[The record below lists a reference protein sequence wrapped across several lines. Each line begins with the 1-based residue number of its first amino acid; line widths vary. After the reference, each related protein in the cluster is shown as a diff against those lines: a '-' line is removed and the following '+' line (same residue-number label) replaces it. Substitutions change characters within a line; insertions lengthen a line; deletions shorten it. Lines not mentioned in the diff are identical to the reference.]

1 MLIRKRRQHIFG
13 DSAGKREKN
22 QSAPMAGKIPK
33 PGDIDAENIKRPNF
47 EQLSAEDQKALNEVK
62 KKIREEK
69 EEEIRRQEEEA
80 TKHYMSYFSID
91 RQGRV
96 TKDKD
101 IVFPSTPT
109 TDASAKVTAP
119 VSATSTGVTLE
130 QVENLLSERDVRL
143 VNLISAKSRIAAGK
157 QLEITDDTSPVS
169 IVVPAE
175 IPVSQSSTMLPVS
188 Q

>member
-1 MLIRKRRQHIFG
+1 
-13 DSAGKREKN
+13 
-22 QSAPMAGKIPK
+22 MAGKVPK
-33 PGDIDAENIKRPNF
+33 PGDINVDSIKRPNF

-119 VSATSTGVTLE
+119 VSATSTGVTME
-130 QVENLLSERDVRL
+130 QVENLFAERDVQL
-143 VNLISAKSRIAAGK
+143 VNLITTKLLMATGK
-157 QLEITDDTSPVS
+157 QP
-169 IVVPAE
+169 
-175 IPVSQSSTMLPVS
+175 
-188 Q
+188 